1 MFVSV
6 IPWTTAHQA
15 SLSFTN
21 SRSWLKL
28 VSIKSVMP
36 FNYLI
41 LCHPLLRSPSIFPS
55 IRVFANES
63 VLCIRWP
70 KYCSFSFS
78 ILPMNTQDWSAL
90 GWTCWISL
98 QSKGLSR
105 VFSNS
110 TVEKHQF
117 FSTQLCLWSN
127 SHTHT
132 WLLEKSQLWLDG
144 PLLAK

>member
-1 MFVSV
+1 MFVSM
-6 IPWTTAHQA
+6 IPWTTAYQA